1 MNEPKIAKNSE
12 LQDMAKKQ
20 PHDSKE
26 ELMAMLIFRK
36 THLKEFLK

>member
-12 LQDMAKKQ
+12 LQEMAKKQ
-20 PHDSKE
+20 PQDRQE
-26 ELMAMLIFRK
+26 DLMAMLLFRK